1 MLARW
6 YDLQRKEAGKGIKV
20 LGLDKVLFT
29 YKLTDLFMIKSE
41 HLTFKQGKYKKK
53 KYCEI
58 ILMV

>member
-41 HLTFKQGKYKKK
+41 HLTFKQGKY
-53 KYCEI
+53 
-58 ILMV
+58 